1 MSFLK
6 RRINA
11 MKIYVGITDGDW
23 FNQLREANA
32 SEVNFWHPSG
42 SSFKVLQPNELFLFK
57 LHQKDGGKICGGGF
71 FVRSSPLP
79 IDIAWDVFG
88 RANGTRTFAEM
99 RDRVV
104 KYRTSNG
111 VDPAKPEIGC
121 TILTQTFYF
130 TEDAYIDAPADWSKS
145 IVSGKGYDSASE
157 IGAWLFAEVQ
167 KRLQYMNAAALLP
180 SSSGATELP
189 KHKLGTGA
197 FRILVSDSYNRTCAF
212 TGEHTFPALI
222 ASHIKPLSEGGE
234 NELKNGLLMRADLAA
249 LFNRGLITVNADDLR
264 VRVSPLIRKRYNNG
278 MNYYLLEGHPITVPE
293 QEESRPDRD
302 ILAWHND
309 KVFAA

>member
-1 MSFLK
+1 
-6 RRINA
+6 

-23 FNQLREANA
+23 FSQLRAANA
-32 SEVNFWHPSG
+32 PEVNFWHPSG
-42 SSFKVLQPNELFLFK
+42 ATFKALQPNEMFLFK

-71 FVRSSPLP
+71 FVRSSSLP
-79 IDIAWDVFG
+79 IDIAWDAFG
-88 RANGTRTFAEM
+88 LENGTRSLAEM
-99 RDRVV
+99 RDRVA
-104 KYRTSNG
+104 KYRASTS
-111 VDPAKPEIGC
+111 ASLARPEIGC
-121 TILTQTFYF
+121 TILTQPFYF
-130 TEDAYIDAPADWSKS
+130 TEDAYIDEPADWSKP

-157 IGAWLFAEVQ
+157 IGAWLFAEVR

-197 FRILVSDSYNRTCAF
+197 FRVLVSDSYNRTCAI

-234 NELKNGLLMRADLAA
+234 NELKNGLLLRADLSA
-249 LFNRGLITVNADDLR
+249 LFNRGLMTVNADDLR
-264 VRVSPLIRKRYNNG
+264 VRVSPLIRQRYNNG

-293 QEESRPDRD
+293 QEENQPDRD